1 MQVPMDSANSLGSG
15 STELRD
21 RFSALMD
28 EAVASG
34 DLLAPLELR
43 AFVDMSIDRLY
54 KLRAGRNALII
65 RHLGHISNMA
75 LNAALGALHEITEV
89 RNG

>member
-1 MQVPMDSANSLGSG
+1 MQAPTDSANSLGSD
-15 STELRD
+15 SVELRD
-21 RFSALMD
+21 RFSALLD

-34 DLLAPLELR
+34 DLLAPLQIR
-43 AFVDMSIDRLY
+43 HFTDMSIDRLF
-54 KLRAGRNALII
+54 KLRAGRHALII
-65 RHLGHISNMA
+65 RHLGHISNLA